1 MFRLSWQ
8 SELLIVMSSHH
19 QVFVSYNIYG
29 LDETDL
35 CSNIFY
41 HIKNCAVGYVSMNI
55 LYDIFCKKET
65 WLHYRNHY
73 MHNSVEKC
81 AQKVVH

>member
-8 SELLIVMSSHH
+8 SELLIGMSSYH

-29 LDETDL
+29 FEMG
-35 CSNIFY
+35 SNISY